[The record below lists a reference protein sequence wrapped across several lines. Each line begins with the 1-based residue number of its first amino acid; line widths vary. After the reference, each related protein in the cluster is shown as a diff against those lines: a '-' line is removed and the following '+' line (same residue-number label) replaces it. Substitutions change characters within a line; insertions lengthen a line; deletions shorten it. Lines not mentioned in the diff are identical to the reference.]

1 MSESVAHLGAVE
13 KRENVSTFL
22 FFLFQV
28 YQLDFFLHLST
39 RIPGIGVLRPSM
51 LLFLVIAVIM
61 FSQKNKF
68 KYRLEHPTF
77 KALSAFCLMVLVT
90 LPFVHFPGSVVKN
103 NIPIFMKAVVFL
115 YFTALI
121 LDTDKRFKWAIFVF
135 VFCQVFRVL
144 EPLFLHVTQGYW
156 GSGTYMGEGEFEDRL
171 AGAPYDIINPNE
183 LGFVIV
189 TAVPFL
195 HYFLLGGKW
204 WQKGLYFCLLALV
217 LFALILTMSR
227 GAFLALLVVGWNV
240 FKESKYKPLFVVAA
254 IIIAIAGFSVMNAD
268 QKDRYLSLFSSESK
282 HSKSV
287 DGRFRG
293 MEREFELGSMRPIFG
308 FGLGTTPEAKFQYT
322 GHRQASHNMYAEVFI
337 EVGLVGMFFF
347 FRIIRSIYRQLKF
360 SIEKNEELDPFYQK
374 VFKVFR
380 VVFWMFVV
388 YSFNYWGLTQ
398 YYWYNLAGLTIA
410 AAFLSHTNL
419 KPARRYE

>member
-1 MSESVAHLGAVE
+1 MSESVARLGE
-13 KRENVSTFL
+13 TENKVGVTTFV

-39 RIPGIGVLRPSM
+39 RIPGIGILRPSM
-51 LLFLVIAVIM
+51 LIFLVLAISMV
-61 FSQKNKF
+61 SQKDKF
-68 KYRLEHPTF
+68 KFRLDHPTF
-77 KALSAFCLMVLVT
+77 KAFNAFLLMLLLT

-103 NIPIFMKAVVFL
+103 NIPIFLKAVVFM

-121 LDTDKRFKWAIFVF
+121 LDTDKRFKWAMFIF

-144 EPLFLHVTQGYW
+144 EPLFLHITQGYW

-171 AGAPYDIINPNE
+171 AGAPYDVINPNE

-204 WQKGLYFCLLALV
+204 YQKGLYFVLLALL

-240 FKESKYKPLFVVAA
+240 FKESKYKPLFIIAA
-254 IIIAIAGFSVMNAD
+254 IIIAIAGVSVMTSE

-347 FRIIRSIYRQLKF
+347 FRIIRSIYRQQK
-360 SIEKNEELDPFYQK
+360 SSNAKQEELDPFYQT
-374 VFKVFR
+374 VFKVLR

-410 AAFLSHTNL
+410 AAYLSHSAMKT
-419 KPARRYE
+419 ARHY